1 MDNTQP
7 NVWHWKSLSRLPGEG
22 WVFEM
27 TAAALDER
35 RRAGGSKV
43 KAVISPVGW
52 TVRETIDLAE
62 WVAAG
67 QNLGT
72 MSRCSQWWLGDWI
85 RYGNARFGERYVR
98 AAKVTGYDVQ
108 SLMNMVWV
116 ASAFVISRRREKLSW
131 SHHETLASLGEEE
144 QERWL
149 DVACERRLSVSDL
162 RTELRAARAR
172 STAEEAGELDPLD
185 GGQGIAATDLG
196 ALRCPR
202 CGSEVPI
209 PEEILSREHG

>member
-1 MDNTQP
+1 M
-7 NVWHWKSLSRLPGEG
+7 K
-22 WVFEM
+22 
-27 TAAALDER
+27 AA
-35 RRAGGSKV
+35 
-43 KAVISPVGW
+43 ISPVGW
-52 TVRETIDLAE
+52 TVRETMDLAE

-67 QNLGT
+67 QSLGT

-162 RTELRAARAR
+162 RTELRASRAR
-172 STAEEAGELDPLD
+172 STAEEAGELGLTD
-185 GGQGIAATDLG
+185 GGHGVDDAGKG
-196 ALRCPR
+196 ALLCPR

-209 PEEILSREHG
+209 PGEMLGREHG